1 MFSPLYTKNENLY
14 SIGGNFVREFT
25 VRFGSFRDIQEFV
38 ELAGTVNFTILV
50 GDTGY
55 QVCGTSLMG
64 MFSLDHSRPLQV
76 MMDCG
81 QEEFESFRRKAERF
95 LVHN

>member
-1 MFSPLYTKNENLY
+1 M
-14 SIGGNFVREFT
+14 REFT

-38 ELAGTVNFTILV
+38 ELAGMETFPILV
-50 GDTGY
+50 GDDSY
-55 QVCGTSLMG
+55 QVVGTSFMG

>member
-1 MFSPLYTKNENLY
+1 M
-14 SIGGNFVREFT
+14 REFT
-25 VRFGSFRDIQEFV
+25 VRFGSFQDIQEFV
-38 ELAGTVNFTILV
+38 ELAGMETFPILV
-50 GDTGY
+50 GDDSY
-55 QVCGTSLMG
+55 QVVGTSFMG

>member
-1 MFSPLYTKNENLY
+1 M
-14 SIGGNFVREFT
+14 REFT
-25 VRFGSFRDIQEFV
+25 VRFGSFQDIQEFV
-38 ELAGTVNFTILV
+38 ELAGTETFPILV
-50 GDTGY
+50 GNDSY
-55 QVCGTSLMG
+55 QVAGTSFMG

-81 QEEFESFRRKAERF
+81 QEEFEGFRRKAERF